1 MGKEFNRFGGMC
13 AVIVGL
19 LSILYAVFYLVIAR
33 QSEFIGSLGSWVI
46 LATSGIF
53 SSAAY
58 VALYWRISGQSEN
71 GFTLWALLLGEMSAF
86 ATLMHGGHQALLTSA
101 LRTADPA
108 TRLLIENVYMLPAEV
123 DPAGLAT
130 FGTVGV
136 VAALFSWQI
145 LHTGALSR
153 SLGYVGLFN
162 AFLLVVLY
170 AATAANL
177 QPLILL
183 SGGLTA
189 LIVGPVWWIWVGI
202 HLVRATRQLPLPSLR
217 REASLQ
223 DESTAHAAFANVERA
238 NM

>member
-1 MGKEFNRFGGMC
+1 MDKEFNRFGGLC
-13 AVIVGL
+13 AVIVGV

-33 QSEFIGSLGSWVI
+33 QTEFIGTLGSWMI
-46 LATSGIF
+46 LAASGIF

-58 VALYWRISGQSEN
+58 VALYRRINGQGEN
-71 GFTLWALLLGEMSAF
+71 GFALWALLLGEMSAF
-86 ATLMHGGHQALLTSA
+86 ATLLHGGHQVLLTNA

-108 TRLLIENVYMLPAEV
+108 TRTLIENMRLLPSEA

-130 FGTVGV
+130 FGTVGL

-145 LHTGALSR
+145 LRTRALSPG
-153 SLGYVGLFN
+153 LGYLGLFN
-162 AFLLVVLY
+162 ALLLVVLY

-189 LIVGPVWWIWVGI
+189 LLVGPVWWIWVGI
-202 HLVRATRQLPLPSLR
+202 QLRRANRQLPSPSPLHGV
-217 REASLQ
+217 SVQ
-223 DESTAHAAFANVERA
+223 DERMAHVAFADVKRA
-238 NM
+238 NG

>member
-1 MGKEFNRFGGMC
+1 MDKEFDRFGSIC

-33 QSEFIGSLGSWVI
+33 QDEFTGTLGSWVI
-46 LATSGIF
+46 LAASGIF
-53 SSAAY
+53 SSAVY
-58 VALYWRISGQSEN
+58 VALYRRISGPGEN
-71 GFTLWALLLGEMSAF
+71 GFALWALLLGEMSAF
-86 ATLMHGGHQALLTSA
+86 ATLMHGGHQALLTNV

-108 TRLLIENVYMLPAEV
+108 TRMLMENLRTMPSEA

-130 FGTVGV
+130 FGTVGL

-145 LHTGALSR
+145 LRTRALSR
-153 SLGYVGLFN
+153 SLGYIGLFN

-189 LIVGPVWWIWVGI
+189 LFVGPVWWIWVGI
-202 HLVRATRQLPLPSLR
+202 QLMRSTRQLQSQPPLHSM
-217 REASLQ
+217 SVQ
-223 DESTAHAAFANVERA
+223 DENRAHVAWTSTK
-238 NM
+238 